1 MDRLHGFEKAI
12 SDASNLPVLARDDKP
27 ANYLKVSGLS
37 INLPN
42 QESLLKNISF
52 ELNSGDHLLIKGA
65 SGSGKTT
72 LLRALAGLWPFASG
86 DISQNQ
92 TKTEMFIAQRP
103 YMPQVS
109 LRQAICYPL
118 TTNLPDDTELSTI
131 MRECGLAYLRSRLD
145 EEVDWGK
152 VLSLGEQQRVAFAR
166 VLVNHPDI
174 IYLDE
179 ASSALDEAMEA
190 HMYSVLSERLPN
202 SVIISVGH
210 RSTLDIWHNQQ
221 LVLKSAI

>member
-1 MDRLHGFEKAI
+1 M
-12 SDASNLPVLARDDKP
+12 
-27 ANYLKVSGLS
+27 
-37 INLPN
+37 
-42 QESLLKNISF
+42 
-52 ELNSGDHLLIKGA
+52 
-65 SGSGKTT
+65 
-72 LLRALAGLWPFASG
+72 
-86 DISQNQ
+86 
-92 TKTEMFIAQRP
+92 
-103 YMPQVS
+103 
-109 LRQAICYPL
+109 RQAICYPL